1 MEILTISFRPGA
13 TPPVDIYPFLHYL
26 PQSVFNDWVSR
37 ATHVRNEMNGL
48 YADFLSDI
56 RMRRQKDGPRAAYM
70 DRILDQ
76 ADGDGKKLEGLTYSD
91 HELWFMGGTLTEG
104 GSDTTASILTAF
116 IQAMVRYQRSHC
128 STATDRLHRS

>member
-1 MEILTISFRPGA
+1 M
-13 TPPVDIYPFLHYL
+13 DIYPFLHYL
-26 PQSVFNDWVSR
+26 PQSVFNNWVSR
-37 ATHVRNEMNGL
+37 ATHVRDEMYGL

-56 RMRRQKDGPRAAYM
+56 RMRRKKEGPRGAYM

-76 ADGDGKKLEGLTYSD
+76 ADGDAKKQDGLTYSD

-116 IQAMVRYQRSHC
+116 VQAMVHTPS
-128 STATDRLHRS
+128 STIPFPSSRPFAKQNSTHR

>member
-1 MEILTISFRPGA
+1 M
-13 TPPVDIYPFLHYL
+13 DIYPFLHYL

-37 ATHVRNEMNGL
+37 ANHVRDEMNDL
-48 YADFLSDI
+48 YADFLGDI
-56 RMRRQKDGPRAAYM
+56 RMRRKKDGPRGAYM

-76 ADGDGKKLEGLTYSD
+76 VDGDAKKLEGLTYSD

-116 IQAMVRYQRSHC
+116 AQAMVSSSCPDRS
-128 STATDRLHRS
+128 SDY